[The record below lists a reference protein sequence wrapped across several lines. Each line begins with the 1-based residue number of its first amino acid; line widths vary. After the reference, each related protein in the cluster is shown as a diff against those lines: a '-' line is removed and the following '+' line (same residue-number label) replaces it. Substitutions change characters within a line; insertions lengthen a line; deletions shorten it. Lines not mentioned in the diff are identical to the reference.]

1 MFNTSPIMY
10 LSNENVEKHVTTWHR
25 MYERNIIGKMFAI
38 QINEKVLNTGRR
50 FTQTHV
56 KYIRNVVSC
65 FWKRFN
71 RECRS
76 VFMQLKQSLNINLN

>member
-1 MFNTSPIMY
+1 MY

-50 FTQTHV
+50 LTQTHI
-56 KYIRNVVSC
+56 KYIRNVVS
-65 FWKRFN
+65 
-71 RECRS
+71 
-76 VFMQLKQSLNINLN
+76 